1 MEMGNS
7 DNDGGLGVGVF
18 FGGLG
23 LVPTL
28 VLLAL
33 LIGISMHCNA
43 QKHEQWRQFCT
54 DVCADHGD
62 VPVIQGSQCYCR
74 GPHGVYDPGMVGR

>member
-1 MEMGNS
+1 MEMGSS

-28 VLLAL
+28 VLLA
-33 LIGISMHCNA
+33 IMVGISMHCNA
-43 QKHEQWRQFCT
+43 RS
-54 DVCADHGD
+54 ASNSASS
-62 VPVIQGSQCYCR
+62 VPTSAPTTATHR
-74 GPHGVYDPGMVGR
+74 